1 MNLFTFQ
8 LEYKTTISQ
17 IYNILITDFD
27 NKLIKLL
34 DKESFYNNLVLY
46 LYNLNQHKK
55 KLE

>member
-17 IYNILITDFD
+17 IYNTLITDFD
-27 NKLIKLL
+27 KKLIKLL
-34 DKESFYNNLVLY
+34 DRELFYNNLVLY
-46 LYNLNQHKK
+46 LYNLNRNKK

>member
-17 IYNILITDFD
+17 IYNTLITDFD

-46 LYNLNQHKK
+46 LYNLNKNKK
-55 KLE
+55 N

>member
-17 IYNILITDFD
+17 IYNNLITDFD

-46 LYNLNQHKK
+46 LYNLNQYKK
-55 KLE
+55 N